1 VIGWLEK
8 HMLPCAYKSMFGIDC
23 PGCGFQR
30 SCIALFRGDILK
42 SLALYPATIP
52 LIITAVFLLADMK
65 FRFRNRKII
74 KNILYLSV
82 ATIVV
87 VSYTIKMY
95 LLATGHKVSA

>member
-30 SCIALFRGDILK
+30 SCIALLRGDLVK
-42 SLALYPATIP
+42 SLTLYPATIP
-52 LIITAVFLLADMK
+52 LIIAALFLLADAK
-65 FRFRNRKII
+65 FHFQNRRTI
-74 KNILYLSV
+74 KNVLFLSV
-82 ATIVV
+82 ATIII
-87 VSYTIKMY
+87 VSYTIKMC